1 MMTLKRLATAA
12 AALLLL
18 LHQADNVTSFS
29 LPAAS
34 LTSSSRTH
42 HHNHH
47 SAIANPTKSKSSSS
61 LQAINL
67 PSWTYYSLAHVI
79 GGTTGTPIVI
89 SGTKKG
95 SWFDRIPKPS
105 INPPNFVFGP
115 VWTLLYSLM
124 GVSVSRIVKSTSST
138 SSSVLKLWYIHYALN
153 LIWAPIFFGYQ
164 KFRLGFVI
172 SILLVVSLGSITPL
186 YHTIDPMSAYLQVP
200 YLCWLIFATVLNY
213 QFCKLNPMD
222 GNGKNEAM
230 RQAELCKDGKAVY
243 NDVMLQNDLRVL
255 QKDAARYAGL

>member
-18 LHQADNVTSFS
+18 LLHQANEVTSFS

-42 HHNHH
+42 HHQRP
-47 SAIANPTKSKSSSS
+47 AIANPTKSSSSS

-67 PSWTYYSLAHVI
+67 PPWTYYSLAHVI

-124 GVSVSRIVKSTSST
+124 GVSVSRIVKSATASSM
-138 SSSVLKLWYIHYALN
+138 VLKEPSL
-153 LIWAPIFFGYQ
+153 
-164 KFRLGFVI
+164 RLMVVTK
-172 SILLVVSLGSITPL
+172 LL
-186 YHTIDPMSAYLQVP
+186 M
-200 YLCWLIFATVLNY
+200 
-213 QFCKLNPMD
+213 
-222 GNGKNEAM
+222 
-230 RQAELCKDGKAVY
+230 
-243 NDVMLQNDLRVL
+243 
-255 QKDAARYAGL
+255 

>member
-1 MMTLKRLATAA
+1 MTLKRLVAAA

-18 LHQADNVTSFS
+18 LHAADEVTSFS

-34 LTSSSRTH
+34 LTSSRRTH
-42 HHNHH
+42 DHHPA
-47 SAIANPTKSKSSSS
+47 SANPTKSKSSTS
-61 LQAINL
+61 LQAL

-105 INPPNFVFGP
+105 FNPPNSVFGP

-124 GVSVSRIVKSTSST
+124 GVSVSRIVKSTTAS

-153 LIWAPIFFGYQ
+153 LIWAPIFFGLQ
-164 KFRLGFVI
+164 KFRLGFII
-172 SILLVVSLGSITPL
+172 SVLLVVSLGSIMPL
-186 YHTIDPMSAYLQVP
+186 YHAIDPIAAYLQVP
-200 YLCWLIFATVLNY
+200 YLYWLLFATVLNY

-222 GNGKNEAM
+222 NWDGKNEAM
-230 RQAELCKDGKAVY
+230 RQAELCKDGMAVY
-243 NDVMLQNDLRVL
+243 NDVMLQNDLRGL